1 MEELPQIYTSPRR
14 RTGSFVGS
22 SSYTRRHK
30 RRRGPSL
37 GALLFYWLTSA
48 AAGIALGYSIL
59 FYGLGKDPAK
69 VGAKLP
75 QVNVEWPQQASP
87 QHQPPA
93 SATSPPSGRRR

>member
-48 AAGIALGYSIL
+48 AAGM